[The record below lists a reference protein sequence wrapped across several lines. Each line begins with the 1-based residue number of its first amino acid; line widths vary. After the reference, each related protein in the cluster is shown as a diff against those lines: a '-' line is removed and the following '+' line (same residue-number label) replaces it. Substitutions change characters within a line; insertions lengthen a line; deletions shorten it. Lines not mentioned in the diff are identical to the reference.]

1 MAKIG
6 NWGPYIKFET
16 SDKRILT
23 FNGFKRD
30 FGIRTALHQTIGGKP
45 LVELLGNNL
54 QAITFTI
61 KVRATRGMSP
71 RKLEK
76 KLINYMS
83 AGVVAP
89 LVVGRRNICSK
100 AMITNISESFGVVL
114 QKGELLSAQF
124 DITMTEYR

>member
-6 NWGPYIKFET
+6 NWGPYLKFET

-30 FGIRTALHQTIGGKP
+30 FGVRTTLHQIIGGKP
-45 LVELLGNNL
+45 LVELLGSNL

-61 KVRATRGMSP
+61 KVIATR
-71 RKLEK
+71 
-76 KLINYMS
+76 KLINYMA
-83 AGVVAP
+83 AGVIAP
-89 LVVGRRNICSK
+89 LVIGRRNICSK
-100 AMITNISESFGVVL
+100 AMITAVSESFGVVL
-114 QKGELLSAQF
+114 KKGELLSAQF

>member
-6 NWGPYIKFET
+6 NWGPYLKFET
-16 SDKRILT
+16 SDKRILI

-30 FGIRTALHQTIGGKP
+30 FGVRTTLHQTIGGKP
-45 LVELLGNNL
+45 LVELLGSNL

-61 KVRATRGMSP
+61 KVIATRGMSP
-71 RKLEK
+71 KKLEK
-76 KLINYMS
+76 KLINYMA
-83 AGVVAP
+83 AGVIAP
-89 LVVGRRNICSK
+89 LVIGRRNICSK
-100 AMITNISESFGVVL
+100 AMITAVSESFGVVL